1 VRYWEDIK
9 AGEVIELGRRAV
21 TKEAILTFAREFDPQ
36 PFHADE
42 AAAQRTIWGGLIASG
57 WHTGSML
64 MRLFYDG
71 FLKDTV
77 SLGSP
82 GIDELKWLKPVR
94 PGDTLSGR
102 LTILETAPSLE
113 RDGTLELGVVCKPD
127 LRHRALTEARLEPVS
142 ARKELRVHADT
153 LPLCPDSVKCVVDR
167 TRSALREV
175 VRGSR

>member
-1 VRYWEDIK
+1 MRYWEDIK
-9 AGEVIELGRRAV
+9 AGEVIELGSRTV
-21 TKEAILTFAREFDPQ
+21 TKEAILAFAREFDPQ

-102 LTILETAPSLE
+102 LTILETVLS
-113 RDGTLELGVVCKPD
+113 RSKPD
-127 LRHRALTEARLEPVS
+127 RGIV
-142 ARKELRVHADT
+142 
-153 LPLCPDSVKCVVDR
+153 
-167 TRSALREV
+167 RSLMEVANQHGEV
-175 VRGSR
+175 VMTTRGVNFFARRP

>member
-9 AGEVIELGRRAV
+9 AGEVIELGSCTV
-21 TKEAILTFAREFDPQ
+21 TKEAIVAFAREFDPQ

-42 AAAQRTIWGGLIASG
+42 ETAKRTVWGGLIASG

-82 GIDELKWLKPVR
+82 GIDELKWNKPVR
-94 PGDTLSGR
+94 PGDRLSAR
-102 LTILETAPSLE
+102 MTILETTPS
-113 RDGTLELGVVCKPD
+113 RSKPD
-127 LRHRALTEARLEPVS
+127 RGIV
-142 ARKELRVHADT
+142 
-153 LPLCPDSVKCVVDR
+153 
-167 TRSALREV
+167 RSQMDMVNQRGEV
-175 VRGSR
+175 VMSTKGVNFFARRP